1 MSRATASLQ
10 NPPSLIEY
18 GKLRFLIMDS
28 PTGARPASWLGRCA
42 LAPILAAADRHVPLP
57 TLS

>member
-28 PTGARPASWLGRCA
+28 PTGAHSPPAG
-42 LAPILAAADRHVPLP
+42 
-57 TLS
+57 